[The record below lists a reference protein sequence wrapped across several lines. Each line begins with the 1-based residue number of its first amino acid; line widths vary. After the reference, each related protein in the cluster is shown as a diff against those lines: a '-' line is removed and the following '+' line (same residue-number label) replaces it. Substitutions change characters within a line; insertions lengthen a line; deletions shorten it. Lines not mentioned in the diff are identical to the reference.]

1 MERCEQFETEEEVL
15 MNRIR
20 IRKYLRELLMN
31 SRRIDEILAMN
42 TVKSAEE
49 AEQQLLESSKQT
61 IKE

>member
-1 MERCEQFETEEEVL
+1 

>member
-1 MERCEQFETEEEVL
+1 MERCEQFETEDEVL